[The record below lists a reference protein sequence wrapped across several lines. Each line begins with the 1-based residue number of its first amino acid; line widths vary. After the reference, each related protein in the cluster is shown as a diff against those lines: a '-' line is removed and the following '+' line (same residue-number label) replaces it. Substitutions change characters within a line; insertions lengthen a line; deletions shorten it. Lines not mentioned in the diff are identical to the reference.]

1 MAIIE
6 KGIDEKV
13 ILIIL
18 ESFDAF
24 NENHPRYTEIAA
36 LASMYKE
43 LHILVLIKKY
53 KKDIQQVVKIK
64 DNTFVY
70 HMQSRF
76 LFMRYFYTLSILKKH
91 LLWQKNFRPNRMLV
105 YGIYTPLITTF
116 LIRKVY
122 KRPYLLY
129 VPFNESPENLF
140 SQNDIKSMFSK
151 KGIMFA
157 RQVVVESEDV
167 KSFLEKNIKETE
179 GKITLLEPFFDFNL
193 FEKTDVSVDFKKKYP
208 RKSLFFSATVS
219 GKNTTDIKFLCT
231 IMKIIAAKYFQ
242 AGLVLFVPKNDIVKV
257 KHVVKRNDCKDVIF
271 VEASEGMLL
280 EAYKGTRI
288 FISPVS
294 SDALHAAPL
303 LALSV
308 HVPVV
313 STNVG
318 YVKKVFTND
327 LYTRYLCEPGDV
339 ECFVNN
345 IFYLID
351 DSYVYNDYKFNT
363 TIGLSN
369 IAYESRDVYTQKLL
383 SLLTPD
389 TL

>member
-1 MAIIE
+1 MAITE

-13 ILIIL
+13 ILTIL
-18 ESFDAF
+18 ESVEVF
-24 NENHPRYTEIAA
+24 NENHPRYTEIAS
-36 LASMYKE
+36 LSSIYKE
-43 LHILVLIKKY
+43 LHILILLKKY
-53 KKDIQQVVKIK
+53 KKDISQVTKIN
-64 DNTFVY
+64 DNTFIY
-70 HMQSRF
+70 HVQSRF
-76 LFMRYFYTLSILKKH
+76 LFLRYFYAFPLLKKH
-91 LLWQKNFRPNRMLV
+91 LVWQKNFRPNRMLV
-105 YGIYTPLITTF
+105 YGIHTPLIVTF

-129 VPFNESPENLF
+129 VPFNESVEALF
-140 SQNDIKSMFSK
+140 SQNNLDSMLSK
-151 KGIMFA
+151 KGITAA

-167 KSFLEKNIKETE
+167 KTFLETNINIME
-179 GKITLLEPFFDFNL
+179 GKITVLEPFFDFAL
-193 FEKTDVSVDFKKKYP
+193 FEKTEVARDFKKKYP
-208 RKSLFFSATVS
+208 QKALFFSATVS
-219 GKNTTDIKFLCT
+219 SNEAKDLKFLCT
-231 IMKIIAAKYFQ
+231 IMKIVSAKYFQ
-242 AGLVLFVPKNDIVKV
+242 AGLILFVPKNDLSSI
-257 KHVVKRNDCKDVIF
+257 KHIIQRNDCKDLIF
-271 VEASEGMLL
+271 VEVGEGMLL

-294 SDALHAAPL
+294 RDTLHAAPL

-318 YVKKVFTND
+318 YVKKVFTNP

-345 IFYLID
+345 IFYLIE

-363 TIGLSN
+363 TIGLPD
-369 IAYESRDVYTQKLL
+369 IAYENRDVYTEKLR